1 MKPVMVRMEWEG
13 EGDWEGREVA
23 VAGEFNGW
31 IPVPL
36 VKQVSSSLW
45 VADVPIEPGCYGY
58 KFLVDG
64 EWVTRAGDEPEDD
77 GQGGTQG
84 LLIVEEEDDMEEVK
98 ENQPKNDEVSRL
110 EDDLDVL
117 TLGIDKKTAEEMLT
131 TENIVET
138 PNKLKEESKHDEE
151 NTVPQVKE
159 ESKNVLTVKIA
170 QENVDEK
177 SKAEIISG
185 VQNPKVDAK
194 LKETTNEQDENT
206 NPGTDNVGNL
216 PQKSPPVVRRTTRR
230 SILVNAAEA
239 TTPTVTP
246 TRKSTRRSVL
256 PSTPVM
262 ATTPT
267 TKTTRKPKAD
277 STEQTEA
284 PVRST
289 RTTRATKN

>member
-13 EGDWEGREVA
+13 EGDWEGRDVA

-64 EWVTRAGDEPEDD
+64 EWVTRAGDELEDD

-84 LLIVEEEDDMEEVK
+84 LLIVEE
-98 ENQPKNDEVSRL
+98 

-138 PNKLKEESKHDEE
+138 PNKLKEELKHDEE
-151 NTVPQVKE
+151 NTVPQLKE

-177 SKAEIISG
+177 SKAEIISE
-185 VQNPKVDAK
+185 VQNLKVDAK